1 MIVDS
6 YLPATIN
13 HNNENIGLEP
23 VWPYNL
29 IGSES
34 LLFPLAL
41 RTYAHRPYPATA
53 DWSYDP
59 IQAARLGLGKEVGET
74 LASITEKYQD
84 SINGFANWDQQYGE
98 FYVELGGIVATSLQE
113 ALVQDYDGLIRIAP
127 AIPPGWDFDG
137 SVYIRGN
144 TKVDVQV
151 RHGVPTTVAIEAGTT
166 QKLKIRNP
174 WSNEKLEVVSG
185 SGALT
190 EKQVMGSIVT
200 FKAVAGRSYLIKR
213 AEAEAT
219 VLRFVPVTGI
229 PARSAKKLGAVQIG
243 LFGRSQ

>member
-1 MIVDS
+1 
-6 YLPATIN
+6 
-13 HNNENIGLEP
+13 
-23 VWPYNL
+23 
-29 IGSES
+29 
-34 LLFPLAL
+34 
-41 RTYAHRPYPATA
+41 
-53 DWSYDP
+53 
-59 IQAARLGLGKEVGET
+59 LGKEVGET

-166 QKLKIRNP
+166 QQLRIRNP
-174 WSNEKLEVVSG
+174 WSNEKIEVVSG
-185 SGALT
+185 SGVRT
-190 EKQVMGSIVT
+190 ENQVMGSIVT

-213 AEAEAT
+213 ADAEAT